1 MAKEVY
7 IKTYKTD
14 KSYSSSLLFDGT
26 NDYISLPN
34 LGFSGNVDISVEA
47 WIYVTNLSSSCCI
60 FSFSTEGTTRAGFG
74 FSVNGTPNA
83 GLIQLFN
90 WADDCNSAVGV
101 IQVNTWYHVAC
112 TYEATTRIRKVYVN
126 GSIVAQSTAG
136 ANLNLTNASYSI
148 GKRVSNTDYF
158 RGYIQDVRIWNV
170 VRTQS
175 EISQN
180 AFIPLTGTETGLVAW
195 YKLNEGTG
203 TTATD
208 TKGGYNGTL
217 TNFPASPWQG
227 VSTYIAPIY
236 SRTYKGFSVD
246 YSFNSIHSNINS
258 GYGSLDFTIPREFD
272 VLKSQDP
279 QDLSGYELDVI
290 AYDNQETSGITLF
303 SGDVSIVDRKLSG
316 NDESVSY
323 TATTPLER
331 IEKIDLEDTDS
342 IVAYSSTEIAT
353 IMRDIIDKANFKA
366 KKQILKYTTT
376 SIATTGKTIS
386 ITFSNSFVG
395 DALKKV
401 FQFTPQNYIFYIDT
415 DKTVYLK
422 TISAT
427 PDHYFYMSKDITEI
441 TRNTDKT
448 KIINVLK
455 LWDGEA
461 SPTVLRRYYSQ
472 GSIDTYGYSAKAERD
487 GRFTTTAGALEYGT
501 RQIYTQQAPNDQFT
515 FNIVDSSGSGYNI
528 DKIKVGDTF
537 KIQNLNTDTSI
548 PTLLVITSKTDYLD
562 YCTITASDRETYIFR
577 ELTDLKKD
585 QFQVNNENHPATA
598 YTDVAV

>member
-14 KSYSSSLLFDGT
+14 KTNTSSLLFDGV
-26 NDYISLPN
+26 NDYITSTANAKFNFTAPS
-34 LGFSGNVDISVEA
+34 FSIEG
-47 WIYVTNLSSSCCI
+47 WIYPTSLTGRRVIFGKLNSTGTNGYSFATTGSNLQLTLHGVTSL
-60 FSFSTEGTTRAGFG
+60 TGTTAPL
-74 FSVNGTPNA
+74 VLN
-83 GLIQLFN
+83 IWQ
-90 WADDCNSAVGV
+90 
-101 IQVNTWYHVAC
+101 HVAIVFNASQDL
-112 TYEATTRIRKVYVN
+112 EIYVN
-126 GSIVAQSTAG
+126 GILTQTVAG
-136 ANLNLTNASYSI
+136 ASNPLTSAAIQAI
-148 GKRVSNTDYF
+148 GRAGEANTEYF
-158 RGYIQDVRIWNV
+158 QGYLQDVRIWNT
-170 VRTQS
+170 VRTQA

-180 AFIPLTGTETGLVAW
+180 AFSQLLGTETGLVGY
-195 YKLNEGTG
+195 YKLGEGTG

-208 TKGGYNGTL
+208 SASSPVNGTL
-217 TNFPASPWQG
+217 TNFPASPWQS
-227 VSTYIAPIY
+227 VSTYISPIY
-236 SRTYKGFSVD
+236 SRTYKGFSTD
-246 YSFNSIHSNINS
+246 YAFNSIQSNVNS

-290 AYDNQETSGITLF
+290 AYDDQETSGITLF

-316 NDESVSY
+316 DGESVSY

-376 SIATTGKTIS
+376 SIATTSKSIS

-401 FQFTPQNYIFYIDT
+401 FQFTPSNYIFYIDT

-422 TISAT
+422 AISTT

-448 KIINVLK
+448 KIVNVLK

-472 GSIDTYGYSAKAERD
+472 SSIDTYGYSADAKRD

-515 FNIVDSSGSGYNI
+515 LDIIDSSGGGYNI
-528 DKIKVGDTF
+528 DNIKVGDSF
-537 KIQNLNTDTSI
+537 KIQNLKTDTTI
-548 PTLLVITSKTDYLD
+548 PTLLVVTGKTDYLD
-562 YCTITASDRETYIFR
+562 YCTITASDRETYIYR
-577 ELTDLKKD
+577 ELANIKKE

-598 YTDVAV
+598 YTDVLV